1 MTRALARLLRLL
13 TPSASTAARNL
24 ARHGAAQRRNAWV
37 AKRNATAQ
45 QMRRETGL
53 APHEALR

>member
-1 MTRALARLLRLL
+1 MNLTRLHQWL
-13 TPSASTAARNL
+13 TSTAARNL
-24 ARHGAAQRRNAWV
+24 ARHGAAQRRTAWV

-45 QMRRETGL
+45 QMRREMGL